1 DTGRST
7 IHATNHSPVHD
18 FTMGTLDSRTMAP
31 GICGPICQVKMR
43 RLQELNRRI
52 TNSISSACSS
62 HYRAPECGCE
72 STHGKSP
79 KGPPPSREDGRHGA
93 PLRLLGGSQERL
105 SLSAAHVA
113 ATWRDRS
120 PSRPK
125 SRSFGVVTE
134 YSSGLVVRACLP
146 FRSE

>member
-1 DTGRST
+1 MRS
-7 IHATNHSPVHD
+7 HSSSCSRPPLCLATSQNPQ
-18 FTMGTLDSRTMAP
+18 DSRTMAP

-79 KGPPPSREDGRHGA
+79 KGPPPSREDLTAWGA
-93 PLRLLGGSQERL
+93 
-105 SLSAAHVA
+105 A
-113 ATWRDRS
+113 S
-120 PSRPK
+120 PSRREPREAF
-125 SRSFGVVTE
+125 SERGPCSCHMARQE
-134 YSSGLVVRACLP
+134 PLQAQISQ
-146 FRSE
+146 FRRRNRIFVGIGCARMPPI